1 MINKLKKSGF
11 SLVEL
16 IISIIIISLML
27 TAISVVMISSMR
39 LSVIGRA
46 RGGIQ
51 GSAISA
57 IGYLTRELMESDIRS
72 ARVENI
78 DANCPAAI
86 SFLSA
91 VEINGVDLK
100 YELSTGKMA
109 WQKYIIYFLF
119 PDTAT
124 EDKMLIRK
132 EYNPKDTATPPL
144 SGFEY
149 YIERTIPLLSED
161 MEPECNYTPGDS
173 RCRVIAHGIY
183 KLEAVLPD
191 PNEYVSK
198 RYMTISVTVRAVS
211 LKKHMKEQSEY
222 KTRVYFRN

>member
-1 MINKLKKSGF
+1 MINKVGKTGF

-16 IISIIIISLML
+16 IISIAIISLIL
-27 TAISVVMISSMR
+27 TAISIVMVSSMR
-39 LSVIGRA
+39 LSVIGRT

-57 IGYLTRELMESDIRS
+57 LGYLSRELMESDIRS
-72 ARVENI
+72 AYIYNI
-78 DANCPAAI
+78 DASRPTAI

-91 VEINGVDLK
+91 VELNGVDLK

-109 WQKYIIYFLF
+109 WQKYIIYFLV

-132 EYNPKDTATPPL
+132 EYNPKDPGTPPA

-149 YIERTIPLLSED
+149 YIERTIPLLAKD
-161 MEPECNYTPGDS
+161 MEPECKYTPGDS
-173 RCRVIAHGIY
+173 RCRVVAHGIY
-183 KLEAVLPD
+183 ELEAVLPD
-191 PNEYVSK
+191 PNDYVNK
-198 RYMTISVTVRAVS
+198 RYMTLSVKVRAVS
-211 LKKHMKEQSEY
+211 VNKQLKEQSEY